1 MNFPS
6 DSVPM
11 TPPNIGTISP
21 YVFFFNDPVI
31 VRARKKLHAGDLFN
45 LFRLTSDWANSMD
58 VTDRVLLCDKNKDEV
73 FAYAEIVYLKKVSI
87 QDMSYTDTFL
97 YTKGLPPDKHS
108 IFGKLSGRFG
118 KPISKETVITVI
130 CVRIT
135 KKVRQKR
142 EEK

>member
-1 MNFPS
+1 MSAPFS
-6 DSVPM
+6 SALVA
-11 TPPNIGTISP
+11 PPNTGKIAP
-21 YVFFFNDPVI
+21 YVFFFSDPVI
-31 VRARKKLHAGDLFN
+31 IRARKKLHVGDLFN

-58 VTDRVLLCDKNKDEV
+58 VTDWVLLCDKNRDEV

-97 YTKGLPPDKHS
+97 YTRGLPSDKHS
-108 IFGKLSGRFG
+108 IFGKLAGRFG
-118 KPISKETVITVI
+118 KPITEETVITVI